1 MSDDGRKIFSMETAL
16 GVIAEQETPQ
26 VRDLLAFAIGRPVC
40 ECCIKA
46 VSPMVKGWLMCLQ
59 PNFFN
64 LQYTSNVSFTIWAE
78 EQKAKFGDNVSI
90 TPIPANDVKGMHAL
104 LDLVDEAKNTA
115 TEKTEEAEAANEA
128 AEAAKAEAK
137 ALAPFK
143 QKAEDLQKKVA
154 SLEEANK
161 GLTADMGK
169 MKTEMAAF
177 DGKVA
182 INDKEIEKAVK
193 DIITKAVG
201 TMSFAAAGAAGAAT
215 GEGAAAPAEEAAAPA
230 DAGGVPDTFGFGTS
244 GANDDGFGF

>member
-16 GVIAEQETPQ
+16 GVIAEQENPE

-40 ECCIKA
+40 QCCIKA

-64 LQYTSNVSFTIWAE
+64 LQYTGNVSFTIWAE

-104 LDLVDEAKNTA
+104 LDLVDEAKRTA

-143 QKAEDLQKKVA
+143 KKAEDLQQKVA
-154 SLEEANK
+154 GLEEAAK
-161 GLTADMGK
+161 GLTADMAK

-201 TMSFAAAGAAGAAT
+201 TMSFAAAGAAGAAA
-215 GEGAAAPAEEAAAPA
+215 GAAAPAEEAPA
-230 DAGGVPDTFGFGTS
+230 VEETGGVPDTFGFGTS
-244 GANDDGFGF
+244 GSDGDGFGF

>member
-16 GVIAEQETPQ
+16 GVIAEQENPQ

-40 ECCIKA
+40 QCCIKA

-64 LQYTSNVSFTIWAE
+64 LQYNGNVSFTIWAE

-104 LDLVDEAKNTA
+104 LDLVDEAKRTA
-115 TEKTEEAEAANEA
+115 TEKTEEADAANEA

-143 QKAEDLQKKVA
+143 KKAEDLQQKVA
-154 SLEEANK
+154 GLEEAAK
-161 GLTADMGK
+161 GLTADMSK

-201 TMSFAAAGAAGAAT
+201 TMSFAAAGAAGAAA
-215 GEGAAAPAEEAAAPA
+215 GAAAAEEEVEAVEE
-230 DAGGVPDTFGFGTS
+230 AGGVPDTFGFGTS
-244 GANDDGFGF
+244 GSDGDGFGF

>member
-16 GVIAEQETPQ
+16 GVIAEQETPE

-64 LQYTSNVSFTIWAE
+64 LQYTGNISFTIWAE
-78 EQKAKFGDNVSI
+78 EQKAKFGDNVSM
-90 TPIPANDVKGMHAL
+90 TPIPANDVKGIHAL
-104 LDLVDEAKNTA
+104 LDLVDEAKRTA

-128 AEAAKAEAK
+128 TDAAKAEAK

-143 QKAEDLQKKVA
+143 QKTEDLQKKVA

-161 GLTADMGK
+161 GLTADMNK

-201 TMSFAAAGAAGAAT
+201 SMSFAAGAAGAAA
-215 GEGAAAPAEEAAAPA
+215 GATAAVPAEETAAVEES
-230 DAGGVPDTFGFGTS
+230 GGVPDSFGFGTS
-244 GANDDGFGF
+244 GSDGDGFGF

>member
-16 GVIAEQETPQ
+16 GVIAEQENPQ

-40 ECCIKA
+40 QCCIKA

-64 LQYTSNVSFTIWAE
+64 LQYNGNVSFTIWAE

-104 LDLVDEAKNTA
+104 LDLVDDAKRTA

-143 QKAEDLQKKVA
+143 KKAEDLQQKVA
-154 SLEEANK
+154 GLEEAAK
-161 GLTADMGK
+161 GLTADMAK

-201 TMSFAAAGAAGAAT
+201 TMSFAAAGAAGAAA
-215 GEGAAAPAEEAAAPA
+215 GAAAALEEVAAVEET
-230 DAGGVPDTFGFGTS
+230 GGVPDTFGFGTS
-244 GANDDGFGF
+244 GSDGDGFGF

>member
-16 GVIAEQETPQ
+16 GVIAEQENPQ

-40 ECCIKA
+40 QCCIKA

-64 LQYTSNVSFTIWAE
+64 LQYNGSVSFTIWAE

-104 LDLVDEAKNTA
+104 LDLVDEAKRTA
-115 TEKTEEAEAANEA
+115 TEKTEEADAANEA

-143 QKAEDLQKKVA
+143 KKAEDLQQKVA
-154 SLEEANK
+154 GLEEAAK
-161 GLTADMGK
+161 GLTADMSK

-201 TMSFAAAGAAGAAT
+201 TMSFAAAGAAGAAA
-215 GEGAAAPAEEAAAPA
+215 GAAAAVEEVAAVEET
-230 DAGGVPDTFGFGTS
+230 GGVPDTFGFGTS
-244 GANDDGFGF
+244 GSAGDGFGF